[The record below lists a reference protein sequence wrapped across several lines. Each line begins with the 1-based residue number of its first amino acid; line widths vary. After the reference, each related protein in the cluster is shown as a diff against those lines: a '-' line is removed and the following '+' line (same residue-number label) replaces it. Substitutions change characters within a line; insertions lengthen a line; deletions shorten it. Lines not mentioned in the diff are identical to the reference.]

1 MVAYAF
7 DPIGEEDIPE
17 EDIEPV
23 DDPEQVAG
31 YMCLLSP
38 ELNSLP
44 HLCNLAPLYYKELE
58 FIINRYIGIT

>member
-44 HLCNLAPLYYKELE
+44 PLCNLAPLCYKKLE
-58 FIINRYIGIT
+58 FIINCCIGII

>member
-38 ELNSLP
+38 ELNSLS
-44 HLCNLAPLYYKELE
+44 HLSNLAPLGNKKLK
-58 FIINRYIGIT
+58 FIMDCCIGIT